1 MNYETTTQ
9 KRQQTCFTTIIPVL
23 AVRRPSVNRLAAV
36 ISSNSLGAQLVLKFW
51 EQIEW
56 ALGDRAT

>member
-23 AVRRPSVNRLAAV
+23 AVRRPSVNPPTHTVLFSGQPE
-36 ISSNSLGAQLVLKFW
+36 ISCTILSPLSLGP
-51 EQIEW
+51 
-56 ALGDRAT
+56 T